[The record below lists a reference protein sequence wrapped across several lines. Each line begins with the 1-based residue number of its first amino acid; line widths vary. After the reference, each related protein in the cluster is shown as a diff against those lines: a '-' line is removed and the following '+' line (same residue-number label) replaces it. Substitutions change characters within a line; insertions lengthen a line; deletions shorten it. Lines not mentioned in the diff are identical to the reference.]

1 MLLLE
6 TFWIMPTSNSR
17 FPLIRLHT
25 ALVRRGVFALFLAL
39 SVVGIGLAVRPSLAR
54 QNPQELVRQGDKNW
68 NEQSYELALEA
79 YQKALAADPKLPN
92 RAEIDYR
99 IMVAL
104 GRAKKWD
111 RAIKAAEG
119 YIVTYRDTVW
129 EARGQVWRG
138 RLYRTVD
145 HNGYKVG
152 KKIMRG
158 SDVPKSEG
166 GEAPEQVGLE
176 AEDYQKAEAAMTR
189 AQELFERFRT
199 SHFGAAEREAL
210 TTAEIDL
217 DFDLAETSAREDDID
232 RFNIAQTDWTI
243 DTHLPYDRH
252 WPAARRVMYLYEKIM
267 QLDADRPTTDHHATV
282 LATLGK
288 AAYILQLRQRNSGSQ
303 RLQGYRRIGRQRIPI
318 YIHHALPYEMIE
330 PIDLLLD
337 VLQRYPNDPEADR
350 LAYTVALWTEQ
361 KGDFLKAA
369 DRYIAFLHT
378 YPKSRWSSDA
388 KRQLANLTTPA
399 LSLSV
404 PNVARPGQKA
414 VVQVNTRNVS
424 QVHLTAYRVHLE
436 TLFGHTESREKDG
449 ILRRP
454 SFDDLERHFHPGDA
468 NPAYRAAKMAEWTIT
483 TSNDGKYN
491 AAYDNVA
498 TPLDTPG
505 AYIVEARAG
514 ASNQLRATTLVIVS
528 DIALVQK
535 VDKDSVLAYVVDSE
549 TGKPVP
555 GVKLTVWEPVRL
567 YSSEPEQDASYVN
580 GTTDSEG
587 QFRTLLP
594 LPVDDEGRNQEEVR
608 KRAQVFAFAGG
619 NRYAVSGITGF
630 ESRDLPQGE
639 RAFRAFVYTDRPLYR
654 PSQAVNLRVV
664 MTEGK
669 PGAYHLAIGKEALLK
684 VIGPHGELLHKNI
697 KMGEQGSFNDSF
709 TLPAGADLGD
719 WNIRVEALPE
729 RKLPMALIYG
739 AATFRIEEYKKPE
752 FAVTVAPDKDLVRV
766 GEPMKMTIAG
776 QYFFGG
782 PVAHAKVHYKVMRSP
797 LVHPLPFPPRLAWF
811 DYEGANQSN
820 STRYL
825 RRLEQE
831 RGIDYTYWGNPG
843 TIYREG
849 DLTTDAEGNAHLMFP
864 TTPPKPP
871 KGYRTNPG
879 LLNDQS
885 FTVTAE
891 VVDDSRRQ
899 VTGQGT
905 ARAGVAQFH
914 AALKVDRKFL
924 LSGDTL
930 QIEGRTQDSNEAPF
944 ATTGEIN
951 IYRLIPEIP
960 EQKVIDPDTGKW
972 KIVVKYEPPREEL
985 AATMWLT
992 TDAKEGKGFAFWH
1005 PDTPADYRIEYVAKD
1020 DHKHEVTAGAAVLV
1034 YGPNFDTRLKKDD
1047 GRFEVTPEFAEYRAG
1062 DTARVLIVAPVPD
1075 SYVLFTEAAAG
1086 GIVRSRSLFVPGRS
1100 TLVDVPIAQMHVPNA
1115 RFTATLVQGGTVR
1128 EQQADVVV
1136 PAENR
1141 IMALTLTPDKAEY
1154 KPGEHATFTLHAVGA
1169 DGRPVQGEISL
1180 GVVDAA
1186 LFAMQADLTPDIR
1199 SYFYGYR
1206 IPFDL
1211 PQSDSTQFS
1220 VTMHVVAPA
1229 TPPYEEHELRFPEG
1243 MGWLSEHENNGNLPS
1258 LPGYVAYTPPRTYE
1272 EQWEN
1277 ARHLV
1282 DAYDINGDAAALGAT
1297 VREAAVSAPG
1307 GAPQRPESANAPLL
1321 TNGNGAPGHSLS
1333 YYADGTLA
1341 KAPPAEG
1348 ARKKSYFGADRMPG
1362 SGGFPGA
1369 PLVEA
1374 TVRSKFADTAFWIPA
1389 VVTDAQGNATVSFD
1403 FPDNLTK
1410 WTAVARGVS
1419 GDVQVGF
1426 VEAQT
1431 VTKKNLLVRMQAPR
1445 FFVDRD
1451 QVTLSANIHNYLSA
1465 AKSARVELVTDGGVF
1480 TLASGTPAV
1489 RTVQV
1494 EKDGEIRVDWTVDV
1508 KKAGQ
1513 TKIKVVAQTDQESDA
1528 AVLTFPVLV
1537 HGVEK
1542 FVVQS
1547 GVLHD
1552 GGEATLTYDL
1562 PEMRRQGASL
1572 LDVQLNPSL
1581 AATLLDA
1588 LPYLEDYPYGC
1599 TEQTL
1604 SRFVPTVLV
1613 AKSLRDNGIDL
1624 ATLGKRAQELERQ
1637 RAAIPPQQVY
1647 ADSGYTYPKG
1657 APGVLDA
1664 KELASRLFLNGRS
1677 HAPIFNDAT
1686 LKAMTDAGLQRL
1698 ASTQRDDGSWGW
1710 WPGSTVG
1717 DPYLTAYAL
1726 EGLIHA
1732 RQSDVVVKPEMITK
1746 AYDHLASHLNA
1757 TEDLH
1762 LLAYFA
1768 YVLSLEGRNNT
1779 GPVRALA
1786 HDTLYPKRDRM
1797 NAYGQALLALA
1808 LHQVK
1813 EEKMA
1818 QVVVRNLF
1826 TLAKRDAD
1834 RGTTHW
1840 EGDAD
1845 RYYWHWYN
1853 DKQETTAMV
1862 LRALVAVTPDAQN
1875 PADITTLAAGTVRW
1889 LVDNRRGGHW
1899 TSTRQTA
1906 NVVEALLEYA
1916 KAQKEFAP
1924 DYTVTVDL
1932 DGKVQKTYTITAE
1945 NALLFDNRFLVG
1957 DELLSSG
1964 AQHLH
1969 ITMKGRGS
1977 LYYNGYLKFFDQSE
1991 PIKGVANAIAVERSY
2006 FKIVPHSRRNK
2017 AGEMEDT
2024 SERILL
2030 ADGATLASGDIIEV
2044 ELHLKS
2050 DNDYDYLV
2058 FEDMKPAGCEAVETR
2073 SGTAYG
2079 DGLCSNFEL
2088 RDEKVAFFV
2097 DTLPQ
2102 GERRITYKL
2111 RAEIPG
2117 KFHALPTNAYA
2128 MYTPDI
2134 RALSDEFR
2142 ITVTDAPAV
2151 TAVPK
2156 AGKTRHK

>member
-1 MLLLE
+1 
-6 TFWIMPTSNSR
+6 
-17 FPLIRLHT
+17 
-25 ALVRRGVFALFLAL
+25 
-39 SVVGIGLAVRPSLAR
+39 
-54 QNPQELVRQGDKNW
+54 
-68 NEQSYELALEA
+68 
-79 YQKALAADPKLPN
+79 
-92 RAEIDYR
+92 
-99 IMVAL
+99 
-104 GRAKKWD
+104 
-111 RAIKAAEG
+111 
-119 YIVTYRDTVW
+119 
-129 EARGQVWRG
+129 
-138 RLYRTVD
+138 VD

-152 KKIMRG
+152 KKITRG

-166 GEAPEQVGLE
+166 GESPEQVGLE
-176 AEDYQKAEAAMTR
+176 GEDEQKADAAMTR
-189 AQELFERFRT
+189 AQELFERFRA
-199 SHFGAAEREAL
+199 SHFDTAEREAL

-252 WPAARRVMYLYEKIM
+252 WPAARRVMYLYEKILP
-267 QLDADRPTTDHHATV
+267 LDAGRSTTDHHATV

-288 AAYILQLRQRNSGSQ
+288 AAYILQLRQRNGGSQ

-318 YIHHALPYEMIE
+318 YIHHALPYEALE

-350 LAYTVALWTEQ
+350 LTYTVALWTEQ

-378 YPKSRWSSDA
+378 YPKSRWNSDA
-388 KRQLANLTTPA
+388 RRQLGALTTPS
-399 LSLSV
+399 LSLNV

-414 VVQVNTRNVS
+414 FVQVNTRNVS
-424 QVHLTAYRVHLE
+424 LVRLTAYRVHLE
-436 TLFGHTESREKDG
+436 TFFGHTDTKDADG

-468 NPAYRAAKMAEWTIT
+468 NLAYRGAKLAEWTIT

-491 AAYDNVA
+491 EAYDNVA

-514 ASNQLRATTLVIVS
+514 ASNQLGATTLVIVS

-535 VDKDSVLAYVVDSE
+535 VDKDSVLAYVADSG

-567 YSSEPEQDASYVN
+567 YSPEPEQDASYVN
-580 GTTDSEG
+580 GTTDSVG
-587 QFRTLLP
+587 QFRTQLP

-608 KRAQVFAFAGG
+608 RRAQVFAYAGG

-630 ESRDLPQGE
+630 ESRELPQGE

-654 PSQAVNLRVV
+654 PTQAVNLRVV

-669 PGAYHLAIGKEALLK
+669 PGVYHLAIGKEALLT
-684 VIGPHGELLHKNI
+684 VSGPRGELLHKNI
-697 KMGEQGSFNDSF
+697 KMGARGSFNDSF

-729 RKLPMALIYG
+729 RKLPMALTYG

-811 DYEGANQSN
+811 DYQDPNQS
-820 STRYL
+820 SG
-825 RRLEQE
+825 RRWN
-831 RGIDYTYWGNPG
+831 RFPGSNPDIDYTYWGAPEA
-843 TIYREG
+843 IYREG
-849 DLTTDAEGNAHLMFP
+849 DLTTDAEGKAHLTFP

-899 VTGQGT
+899 VTGQGE
-905 ARAGVAQFH
+905 ARAGAAQFH

-924 LSGDTL
+924 LAGDTL
-930 QIEGRTQDSNEAPF
+930 QIEGRTQDSNDAPF
-944 ATTGEIN
+944 AMTGEIN

-960 EQKVIDPDTGKW
+960 EQKVIDPETGKW

-1005 PDTPADYRIEYVAKD
+1005 PDTPADYRIAYVAKD
-1020 DHKHEVTAGAAVLV
+1020 DRKREVMAGATVLV

-1047 GRFEVTPEFAEYRAG
+1047 GRFEVTPEFTEYRSG
-1062 DTARVLIVAPVPD
+1062 DTARVLVVAPVPD
-1075 SYVLFTEAAAG
+1075 SYILFTEAAAG

-1100 TLVDVPIAQMHVPNA
+1100 TIVDVPIAQMHVPNA
-1115 RFTATLVQGGTVR
+1115 RFTATLVRSGTVR

-1186 LFAMQADLTPDIR
+1186 LLAMQSDLTPDIR

-1229 TPPYEEHELRFPEG
+1229 TPSYEEHELHFPEG
-1243 MGWLSEHENNGNLPS
+1243 MGWLSEHENNGNLPG
-1258 LPGYVAYTPPRTYE
+1258 LPGYVAYSPPITYE
-1272 EQWEN
+1272 EQIAVSHEGILLDLN
-1277 ARHLV
+1277 GSTTTGFAGGAMNGPAGPEGTSLASAQLNRDTGLV
-1282 DAYDINGDAAALGAT
+1282 SSVDSLYFGAT
-1297 VREAAVSAPG
+1297 RRGTLMPAKSM
-1307 GAPQRPESANAPLL
+1307 PE
-1321 TNGNGAPGHSLS
+1321 
-1333 YYADGTLA
+1333 LA
-1341 KAPPAEG
+1341 KAPE
-1348 ARKKSYFGADRMPG
+1348 MPPT
-1362 SGGFPGA
+1362 GGFPGT
-1369 PLVEA
+1369 PLAEA
-1374 TVRSKFADTAFWIPA
+1374 TIRSKFADTAFWIPA

-1403 FPDNLTK
+1403 FPDNLTQ

-1426 VEAQT
+1426 AEAQT
-1431 VTKKNLLVRMQAPR
+1431 LTKKNLLVRLQTPR

-1480 TLASGTPAV
+1480 ALASGTPAV

-1528 AVLTFPVLV
+1528 AELTFPVLV

-1547 GVLHD
+1547 GVLRD

-1613 AKSLRDNGIDL
+1613 AKSLRDNGLDL
-1624 ATLGKRAQELERQ
+1624 AALGKRAQELERQ

-1664 KELASRLFLNGRS
+1664 KELASRLYLNGRS
-1677 HAPIFNDAT
+1677 HAPIFNDAV

-1726 EGLIHA
+1726 EGLVHA
-1732 RQSDVVVKPEMITK
+1732 RQADVAVKPEMITK
-1746 AYDHLASHLNA
+1746 AYDYLASHLNA

-1768 YVLSLEGRNNT
+1768 YVLSLEGRNNN
-1779 GPVRALA
+1779 GPVRTLA

-1808 LHQVK
+1808 LHQIK
-1813 EEKMA
+1813 EDAMA

-1826 TLAKRDAD
+1826 TLAKRDVD
-1834 RGTTHW
+1834 RGTAHW

-1853 DKQETTAMV
+1853 DKQEMTAMV
-1862 LRALVAVTPDAQN
+1862 LRALVVVAPGQTPDALK
-1875 PADITTLAAGTVRW
+1875 PGDIATLAAGTVRW

-1969 ITMKGRGS
+1969 ITMKGRGT

-2006 FKIVPHSRRNK
+2006 FKIVPHSKRNK
-2017 AGEMEDT
+2017 AGEVEDT
-2024 SERILL
+2024 SERIPLV
-2030 ADGATLASGDIIEV
+2030 DGATLTSGDIIEV

-2142 ITVTDAPAV
+2142 VTVTDAPA
-2151 TAVPK
+2151 TTPILK
-2156 AGKTRHK
+2156 AGKPRQK

>member
-1 MLLLE
+1 MRLLE
-6 TFWIMPTSNSR
+6 KIWIMPTSNSR
-17 FPLIRLHT
+17 FSAFRLRT
-25 ALVRRGVFALFLAL
+25 ALRQRGAFALFLAL

-54 QNPQELVRQGDKNW
+54 QNPQELVRQGDKSW

-79 YQKALAADPKLPN
+79 YQKALTADPKLPN
-92 RAEIDYR
+92 RAEIAYR

-111 RAIKAAEG
+111 RAIAAADS
-119 YIVTYRDTVW
+119 YVAAYRDTVW

-138 RLYRTVD
+138 RLYRMVE

-152 KKIMRG
+152 EKITRG
-158 SDVPKSEG
+158 SDVPKSER

-176 AEDYQKAEAAMTR
+176 GEDNQTAEAAMTR
-189 AQELFERFRT
+189 AEELFERFRT
-199 SHFGAAEREAL
+199 ARLDPSEREAL
-210 TTAEIDL
+210 TAAEIDL
-217 DFDLAETSAREDDID
+217 DFDLAETAAREDDTG
-232 RFNIAQTDWTI
+232 RFDVAQTDWTL
-243 DTHLPYDRH
+243 DFHLSYDRH
-252 WPAARRVMYLYEKIM
+252 WPSARRVMYLYEKII
-267 QLDADRPTTDHHATV
+267 QLDAARPASDRHSTV

-288 AAYILQLRQRNSGSQ
+288 ATFILQLRQRNGGAQ
-303 RLQGYRRIGRQRIPI
+303 RMRGFRRIHGQRIPI
-318 YIHHALPYEMIE
+318 YTHDALPYEIIE
-330 PIDLLLD
+330 PIELLLD
-337 VLQRYPNDPEADR
+337 AVQRYPNDPEADR

-378 YPKSRWSSDA
+378 YPKSRWNSDA
-388 KRQLANLTTPA
+388 RRQLDSLTRPA
-399 LSLSV
+399 LNLSV
-404 PNVARPGQKA
+404 GNVARPGERA
-414 VVQVNTRNVS
+414 FIDVNTRNVS
-424 QVHLTAYRVHLE
+424 QVRLTAYRVHLE
-436 TLFGHTESREKDG
+436 AIFGHTESREQDG
-449 ILRRP
+449 VMRRP
-454 SFDDLERHFHPGDA
+454 SFDDLVRHFHPDA
-468 NPAYRAAKMAEWTIT
+468 ADPAYRATKIAEWTIT

-491 AAYDNVA
+491 QAGDHVS

-514 ASNQLRATTLVIVS
+514 EKNQLGATTLVIVS

-535 VDKDSVLAYVVDSE
+535 VDKDSVLAYVADSK

-555 GVKLTVWEPVRL
+555 GVKLTIWKPVRL
-567 YSSEPEQDASYVN
+567 YSSEPELEATYAN

-587 QFRTLLP
+587 QYRAALP
-594 LPVDDEGRNQEEVR
+594 APVGDGGRNQIEVR
-608 KRAQVFAFAGG
+608 RRVQVFAFAGD
-619 NRYAVSGITGF
+619 NRYAVARIADF
-630 ESRDLPQGE
+630 ENSELPEGE
-639 RAFRAFVYTDRPLYR
+639 REFRAFVYTDRPLYR
-654 PSQAVNLRVV
+654 PLQAVNLRVV
-664 MTEGK
+664 MTQGK
-669 PGAYHLAIGKEALLK
+669 PGAYHLAAGKEAQLT
-684 VIGPHGELLHKNI
+684 VTGPRGELLHKNV
-697 KMGEQGSFNDSF
+697 KMGERGSFNDSF
-709 TLPAGADLGD
+709 TLPSAADLGD
-719 WNIRVEALPE
+719 WTINVMALPE
-729 RKLPMALIYG
+729 RKLPGSFVYG
-739 AATFRIEEYKKPE
+739 TTKFGIEEYKKPE
-752 FAVTVAPDKDLVRV
+752 FAVTVTPEKAQVRV
-766 GEPMKMTIAG
+766 GETMKVTIAG
-776 QYFFGG
+776 QYFFGA
-782 PVAHAKVHYKVMRSP
+782 PVANAKVHYKVMREP
-797 LVHPLPFPPRLAWF
+797 LVHPLPFHARLDWF
-811 DYEGANQSN
+811 DYEDPTRAPSFGRRWVGSN
-820 STRYL
+820 PD
-825 RRLEQE
+825 
-831 RGIDYTYWGNPG
+831 IDYTYWGSPG
-843 TIYREG
+843 TVYREG
-849 DLTTDAEGNAHLMFP
+849 NLTTDAAGQAHLTFP

-879 LLNDQS
+879 LLNDQN

-905 ARAGVAQFH
+905 ARAAVTQFH
-914 AALKVDRKFL
+914 AALKVDRRFL
-924 LSGDTL
+924 LAGDTL
-930 QIEGRTQDSNEAPF
+930 QIEGRTRDANDAPF
-944 ATTGEIN
+944 AATGEIN
-951 IYRLIPEIP
+951 IYRQIPAIPE
-960 EQKVIDPDTGKW
+960 EKVIDPETGKW
-972 KIVVKYEPPREEL
+972 KIVVKYVPAREEQ

-1005 PDTPADYRIEYVAKD
+1005 PDTPADYRIEYIARD
-1020 DHKHEVTAGAAVLV
+1020 DHKREVTAGTSVLV
-1034 YGPNFDTRLKKDD
+1034 YGPNFDSRLKKDD
-1047 GRFEVTPEFAEYRAG
+1047 GRFDVTPEFTEYRSG
-1062 DTARVLIVAPVPD
+1062 DTARVLIVAPMPD
-1075 SYVLFTEAAAG
+1075 SYVLFTEAAEG
-1086 GIVRSRSLFVPGRS
+1086 GLVRSRSLFVPGRS
-1100 TLVDVPIAQMHVPNA
+1100 TIVNVPITAMHVPNA
-1115 RFTATLVQGGTVR
+1115 RFAVTLVNGGTVQ
-1128 EQQADVVV
+1128 EQQVDVVV

-1154 KPGEHATFTLHAVGA
+1154 KPGEHATFTLHATGA
-1169 DGRPVQGEISL
+1169 NGLPVQGEISL

-1186 LFAMQADLTPDIR
+1186 LLAIQSDLTPDIR

-1206 IPFDL
+1206 ISFEMQ
-1211 PQSDSTQFS
+1211 QSDSAQF
-1220 VTMHVVAPA
+1220 TAAQHVFAPA
-1229 TPPYEEHELRFPEG
+1229 QPSYEEHELRYPEG
-1243 MGWLSEHENNGNLPS
+1243 MGWLRDHENNGNLPP
-1258 LPGYVAYTPPRTYE
+1258 LPGYIAYTPPQTYE
-1272 EQWEN
+1272 EQLEI
-1277 ARHLV
+1277 ARHGITLF
-1282 DAYDINGDAAALGAT
+1282 DADGSEVVTNGRYGYGLEVNLGRTYSADAAGMP
-1297 VREAAVSAPG
+1297 AASRSAG
-1307 GAPQRPESANAPLL
+1307 GHRSSYMSFARSTSSN
-1321 TNGNGAPGHSLS
+1321 SLS
-1333 YYADGTLA
+1333 LLA
-1341 KAPPAEG
+1341 KDDKQAAAMPKVAPPSEG
-1348 ARKKSYFGADRMPG
+1348 
-1362 SGGFPGA
+1362 

-1403 FPDNLTK
+1403 FPDNITK
-1410 WTAVARGVS
+1410 WTAVARGIS
-1419 GDVQVGF
+1419 GDMQVGF

-1431 VTKKNLLVRMQAPR
+1431 LTKKNLLVRLQAPR

-1451 QVTLSANIHNYLSA
+1451 QVTLSANIHNYLSN
-1465 AKSARVELVTDGGVF
+1465 AKSARVELVTEAGVF

-1494 EKDGEIRVDWTVDV
+1494 EKDGEVRIDWTIAVR
-1508 KKAGQ
+1508 KAGR
-1513 TKIKVVAQTDQESDA
+1513 TKIKVVAQTDEESDA
-1528 AVLTFPVLV
+1528 AELAFPVLV

-1542 FVVQS
+1542 FVVQG

-1613 AKSLRDNGIDL
+1613 VKSLRDSGIDL
-1624 ATLGKRAQELERQ
+1624 SALGKRAQELERQ
-1637 RAAIPPQQVY
+1637 RASIPPQQIY
-1647 ADSGYTYPKG
+1647 ADSGYTYPRG

-1664 KELASRLFLNGRS
+1664 REMASRLFLNGRS
-1677 HAPIFNDAT
+1677 HAPIFDDGA
-1686 LKAMTDAGLQRL
+1686 LRAMTEAGLQRL

-1726 EGLIHA
+1726 EGLVHA
-1732 RQSDVVVKPEMITK
+1732 RQADVAVKPEMITK
-1746 AYDHLASHLNA
+1746 AYDYLANHLNA

-1768 YVLSLEGRNNT
+1768 YVLSLEGRNNV
-1779 GPVRALA
+1779 GPVWKLA
-1786 HDTLYPKRDRM
+1786 HDTLYARRDRL
-1797 NAYGQALLALA
+1797 NAYGQALLALS
-1808 LHQVK
+1808 LHQVQ
-1813 EEKMA
+1813 ENERA

-1834 RGTTHW
+1834 RGTAHW

-1862 LRALVAVTPDAQN
+1862 LRALVAVAPGKTPDALN
-1875 PADITTLAAGTVRW
+1875 PADIATLAAGTVRW

-1924 DYTVTVDL
+1924 DYTVVVDL
-1932 DGKVQKTYTITAE
+1932 DGKVQKSYTITAE

-1969 ITMKGRGS
+1969 ITMKGRGT
-1977 LYYNGYLKFFDQSE
+1977 LYYSGYLKFFDQSE
-1991 PIKGVANAIAVERSY
+1991 PIKGVANAIGVERSY

-2017 AGEMEDT
+2017 AGELEET
-2024 SERILL
+2024 SERLPL
-2030 ADGATLASGDIIEV
+2030 SDGATVASGEIIEV

-2050 DNDYDYLV
+2050 DNDYDYVV

-2088 RDEKVAFFV
+2088 RDEKVAFFI

-2102 GERRITYKL
+2102 GERRITYRL

-2117 KFHALPTNAYA
+2117 RFHVLPTNAYA
-2128 MYTPDI
+2128 MYTPGI
-2134 RALSDEFR
+2134 RALSEEFHVG
-2142 ITVTDAPAV
+2142 VTDAPAA
-2151 TAVPK
+2151 TVPK

>member
-1 MLLLE
+1 
-6 TFWIMPTSNSR
+6 MPTSNSR
-17 FPLIRLHT
+17 FPLIRMRV
-25 ALVRRGVFALFLAL
+25 AWARRSVFALFLTL
-39 SVVGIGLAVRPSLAR
+39 SVVGIALAVRPSLAR
-54 QNPQELVRQGDKNW
+54 QSPQELVRQGDRNW

-92 RAEIDYR
+92 REEIDYR

-104 GRAKKWD
+104 GRARRWD
-111 RAIKAAEG
+111 RAIEAAEN
-119 YIVTYRDTVW
+119 YVAAYRNTVW

-138 RLYRTVD
+138 RLYRIVD

-152 KKIMRG
+152 KKITRG

-166 GEAPEQVGLE
+166 GEAPEQIGLE
-176 AEDYQKAEAAMTR
+176 AEDYQQAEAAMTR
-189 AQELFERFRT
+189 AQELFERFRL
-199 SHFGAAEREAL
+199 SRFDAAERDVL
-210 TTAEIDL
+210 TVAEIDL
-217 DFDLAETSAREDDID
+217 DFDLAEISAREDDID
-232 RFNIAQTDWTI
+232 RYDIAHTDWTI
-243 DTHLPYDRH
+243 DLRLPYDRR
-252 WPAARRVMYLYEKIM
+252 WPAARRVMYLYEQIL
-267 QLDADRPTTDHHATV
+267 QLDAGRSAADHHSTV

-288 AAYILQLRQRNSGSQ
+288 ATYILQLRQRNGGSQ
-303 RLQGYRRIGRQRIPI
+303 RLRGYKRLNGQLLPI
-318 YIHHALPYEMIE
+318 YVHHSLPYEAIE

-337 VLQRYPNDPEADR
+337 VLQRFPNDPEADR

-378 YPKSRWSSDA
+378 YPKSRWNSDA
-388 KRQLANLTTPA
+388 RRQLGILTTPA
-399 LSLSV
+399 LSLSAT
-404 PNVARPGQKA
+404 NVARPGQKA
-414 VVQVNTRNVS
+414 YIEVNTRNVS
-424 QVHLTAYRVHLE
+424 QVRLTAYRVHLE
-436 TLFGHTESREKDG
+436 TIFGHTETKEQDG
-449 ILRRP
+449 LLRRP
-454 SFDDLERHFHPGDA
+454 SFDDLERHFHPGLA
-468 NPAYRAAKMAEWTIT
+468 APAYRAAKMAEWTIT
-483 TSNDGKYN
+483 TGNDGKYN
-491 AAYDNVA
+491 AAYDRVA

-514 ASNQLRATTLVIVS
+514 ESNQLGATTLVIVS
-528 DIALVQK
+528 DIAVVQK
-535 VDKDSVLAYVVDSE
+535 VDRDSVLAYVADSK
-549 TGKPVP
+549 TGKPLP
-555 GVKLTVWEPVRL
+555 GVKLTLWEPVRL
-567 YSSEPEQDASYVN
+567 FSPEPEQDAAYAT

-587 QFRTLLP
+587 QFRAALP
-594 LPVDDEGRNQEEVR
+594 LPVGDDGWNQEEVR
-608 KRAQVFAFAGG
+608 RRAQVFAFAGG
-619 NRYAVSGITGF
+619 NRYAVSGISDF
-630 ESRDLPQGE
+630 QSRDLPQGE

-654 PSQAVNLRVV
+654 PSQVVHLRVV

-669 PGAYHLAIGKEALLK
+669 PGAYHLAAGKEAWLT
-684 VIGPHGELLHKNI
+684 VTGPRGELLHKSVR
-697 KMGEQGSFNDSF
+697 MGPRGAFNDSF
-709 TLPAGADLGD
+709 TLPTGADLGD

-729 RKLPMALIYG
+729 RKLPIALVYG
-739 AATFRIEEYKKPE
+739 EAPFRIEEYKKPE
-752 FAVTVAPDKDLVRV
+752 FAVTVTPDKEQVRV
-766 GEPMKMTIAG
+766 GETMKMTIAG

-782 PVAHAKVHYKVMRSP
+782 PVAHAKVHYRVMRSP
-797 LVHPLPFPPRLAWF
+797 LIHPLPFRPRLDWF
-811 DYEGANQSN
+811 DYEETDPSAG
-820 STRYL
+820 
-825 RRLEQE
+825 RRWNG
-831 RGIDYTYWGNPG
+831 RGGYAPDIDYTYWGNPG
-843 TIYREG
+843 TVYREG
-849 DLTTDAEGNAHLMFP
+849 DLTTDAEGKAHLMFP
-864 TTPPKPP
+864 TTPPKLP

-891 VVDDSRRQ
+891 MVDDSRRQ

-924 LSGDTL
+924 LAGDTL

-960 EQKVIDPDTGKW
+960 EQKVIDPETGKW
-972 KIVVKYEPPREEL
+972 KIVVRYVPPREER

-1020 DHKHEVTAGAAVLV
+1020 DRKREVTAEASVLV

-1047 GRFEVTPEFAEYRAG
+1047 GRFEVTPEFAAYRAG
-1062 DTARVLIVAPVPD
+1062 DKARVLVVAPVPD
-1075 SYVLFTEAAAG
+1075 SYVLFTESAAG

-1100 TLVDVPIAQMHVPNA
+1100 TLVEVPIAEMHVPNA
-1115 RFTATLVQGGTVR
+1115 RFTATLVGGGTVQER
-1128 EQQADVVV
+1128 QADVVV

-1154 KPGEHATFTLHAVGA
+1154 KPGEHAVFTLHAVGA
-1169 DGRPVQGEISL
+1169 DGRPLQGEISL

-1186 LFAMQADLTPDIR
+1186 LLAMQGDLTPDIR
-1199 SYFYGYR
+1199 RYFYGYR
-1206 IPFDL
+1206 IPFSL

-1220 VTMHVVAPA
+1220 VAPHVFSPA
-1229 TPPYEEHELRFPEG
+1229 TPAYEDHELRFPEG
-1243 MGWLSEHENNGNLPS
+1243 MGWISEHENNGNLPAM
-1258 LPGYVAYTPPRTYE
+1258 PGYIAYTPPRTYE
-1272 EQWEN
+1272 EQLEM
-1277 ARHLV
+1277 ARHGVNL
-1282 DAYDINGDAAALGAT
+1282 YDYDAAGRFDVNRDSMNGPAGASRT
-1297 VREAAVSAPG
+1297 AGVASSVNGLYFGMHGYDRAKA
-1307 GAPQRPESANAPLL
+1307 ANAMPAKLEP
-1321 TNGNGAPGHSLS
+1321 A
-1333 YYADGTLA
+1333 ADG
-1341 KAPPAEG
+1341 
-1348 ARKKSYFGADRMPG
+1348 RMPLA
-1362 SGGFPGA
+1362 GGLPGV
-1369 PLVEA
+1369 PLAEA

-1389 VVTDAQGNATVSFD
+1389 VVTDAQGNATVSFE
-1403 FPDNLTK
+1403 FPDNLTQ

-1426 VEAQT
+1426 AEAQT
-1431 VTKKNLLVRMQAPR
+1431 VTKKQLLVRMQAPR

-1465 AKSARVELVTDGGVF
+1465 AKSARVELVTDSGVF
-1480 TLASGTPAV
+1480 ALASSTPAV

-1494 EKDGEIRVDWTVDV
+1494 EKDGEVRVDWTVDV
-1508 KKAGQ
+1508 KKAGRTQ
-1513 TKIKVVAQTDQESDA
+1513 IKVVAQTDQESDA
-1528 AVLTFPVLV
+1528 AELTFPVLV

-1547 GVLHD
+1547 GVLRD

-1613 AKSLRDNGIDL
+1613 AKSLRDNGLDL
-1624 ATLGKRAQELERQ
+1624 EALGKRAQELERQ
-1637 RAAIPPQQVY
+1637 RVAIPPQQIY

-1677 HAPIFNDAT
+1677 HAPIFRAAA
-1686 LKAMTDAGLQRL
+1686 LQAMTDAGLQRL

-1726 EGLIHA
+1726 EGLVHA
-1732 RQSDVVVKPEMITK
+1732 RQADVAVKPEMITK
-1746 AYDHLASHLNA
+1746 AYDYLTNHLNA

-1768 YVLSLEGRNNT
+1768 YVLSLEGRNNASG
-1779 GPVRALA
+1779 GPVHALT
-1786 HDTLYPKRDRM
+1786 HDTLYPRRDRM

-1808 LHQVK
+1808 LHRIK
-1813 EEKMA
+1813 EEGMA
-1818 QVVVRNLF
+1818 QTVVRNLF
-1826 TLAKRDAD
+1826 TLAKRDGD
-1834 RGTTHW
+1834 RGTAHW

-1845 RYYWHWYN
+1845 RYYWRWYN
-1853 DKQETTAMV
+1853 DKQEATAMV
-1862 LRALVAVTPDAQN
+1862 LRALVAVAPGEAPDAQK
-1875 PADITTLAAGTVRW
+1875 PADIATLAAGTVRW
-1889 LVDNRRGGHW
+1889 LMDNRRGGHW

-1924 DYTVTVDL
+1924 DYTVVVDL

-1969 ITMKGRGS
+1969 LTMKGRGT
-1977 LYYNGYLKFFDQSE
+1977 LYYSGYLKFFDQSE
-1991 PIKGVANAIAVERSY
+1991 PIKGVANAIAVGRSY
-2006 FKIVPHSRRNK
+2006 FRIVPHTKRNK
-2017 AGEMEDT
+2017 AGEREDT
-2024 SERILL
+2024 SERIPL
-2030 ADGATLASGDIIEV
+2030 ADGATLTSGDIIEV

-2088 RDEKVAFFV
+2088 RDDKVAFFV

-2102 GERRITYKL
+2102 GERRITYRL

-2142 ITVTDAPAV
+2142 VVITDVPA
-2151 TAVPK
+2151 TAIPK
-2156 AGKTRHK
+2156 AGPVRHK